1 MHCALSDL
9 PFLPLLINSKIDN
22 DECQPKINENKQK
35 TVRKFPKS
43 GENYNNK
50 TLARNN
56 VSVFLAEEGE
66 TVNRVNDDIT
76 PKKHPL

>member
-50 TLARNN
+50 RLWHATM
-56 VSVFLAEEGE
+56 FLFF
-66 TVNRVNDDIT
+66 
-76 PKKHPL
+76 

>member
-9 PFLPLLINSKIDN
+9 PLLQLLINSRIDN
-22 DECQPKINENKQK
+22 DECPPKINENKQK

-43 GENYNNK
+43 RENYNNK